1 MQLTGRARFGTGA
14 ISKSDAVPEIGAE
27 REVLASH
34 ESVPVLRLKPDRQ
47 ARLRQGELGN
57 AKAESIGR
65 FVTIAGLGLAIQR
78 WLDQQP
84 RSPEKE

>member
-1 MQLTGRARFGTGA
+1 VF
-14 ISKSDAVPEIGAE
+14 
-27 REVLASH
+27 ASH
-34 ESVPVLRLKPDRQ
+34 ESVPVLRLKLDRQ
-47 ARLRQGELGN
+47 ARLRQGELVH

-65 FVTIAGLGLAIQR
+65 FVTIAGLGLAIQG